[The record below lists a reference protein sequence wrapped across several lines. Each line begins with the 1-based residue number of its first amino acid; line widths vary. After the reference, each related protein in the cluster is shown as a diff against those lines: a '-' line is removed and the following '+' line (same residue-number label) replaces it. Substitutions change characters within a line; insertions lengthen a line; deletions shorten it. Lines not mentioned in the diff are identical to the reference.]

1 MGAIFPII
9 PASAHGFLMSLTH
22 EMKVQAAGPT
32 ISNETGFP
40 VVGVVVGVGV
50 VGVGRRTRTEEHPKK
65 RKTKGLETSTVREM
79 KCHKLFIHILCEGR
93 EGEA

>member
-1 MGAIFPII
+1 
-9 PASAHGFLMSLTH
+9 
-22 EMKVQAAGPT
+22 MKVQAAGPT

-40 VVGVVVGVGV
+40 VVGVVVGVGVVGVGV

>member
-1 MGAIFPII
+1 
-9 PASAHGFLMSLTH
+9 MSLTH

-40 VVGVVVGVGV
+40 VVGVVVVVGVVGV

-65 RKTKGLETSTVREM
+65 RKTKSLETSTVREM

-93 EGEA
+93 EG